1 MVSTTDSDQENTDHA
16 GYLPD
21 DGNAVSSAAEPPHH
35 EAQDLYR
42 DGVSAAVKEKR
53 ATAERLLRASLA
65 LDARNHQAWFW
76 LAGVVKSPEESIQCL
91 ERVLELMP
99 DDPRALE
106 GLEWAKRRLES
117 QTSAAAVQD
126 AIVGSNVTDGRGR
139 TEMVASRP
147 LASSAR
153 AQASRVMWIALAVSL
168 ILLALAVVLGVWLA
182 LGQGRSSKPGEPGG
196 STPTLPAPIV
206 VVPSAPGAPVLC
218 WVNHGES
225 LQPTGA
231 MLARSLG
238 IAAGALSS
246 LYTAESTQADA
257 AKQDPIVAT
266 APAAL
271 GLPYPVWSTR
281 ARLETSSFRPD
292 WYSAGSPLAFL
303 NASDW
308 RTPSAMASVPESH
321 GDPGQPVKHPGKW
334 IDVDISDQTLR
345 AFEET
350 RIVMDVNVSTGPATA
365 PTVQGTFRI
374 QRKYRAIDMWGADYY
389 VSAVPYAMFFYDGY
403 AIHGADWHDQFGQ
416 PTGHGCVNMR
426 VEDARRLFEWAEPR
440 LAVDAQCAIVTRP
453 EQGTMVVVHE

>member
-42 DGVSAAVKEKR
+42 DGVAAAVEGKR

-91 ERVLELMP
+91 ERVLELTP

-106 GLEWAKRRLES
+106 GLEWAKQRLES
-117 QTSAAAVQD
+117 QTSVAAVQD
-126 AIVGSNVTDGRGR
+126 AIVGSNVTDGRER

-147 LASSAR
+147 LASSAK

-196 STPTLPAPIV
+196 STPTAPAPIV
-206 VVPSAPGAPVLC
+206 IVPSTPGAPVLYR
-218 WVNHGES
+218 VDRGES

-231 MLARSLG
+231 MLTQPPGITARVLSSLHAEESTHADAAMQEPIVA
-238 IAAGALSS
+238 IAPAVPALSS
-246 LYTAESTQADA
+246 PVRSTHAG
-257 AKQDPIVAT
+257 P
-266 APAAL
+266 
-271 GLPYPVWSTR
+271 
-281 ARLETSSFRPD
+281 ETSGFRPD

-303 NASDW
+303 NAPDW
-308 RTPSAMASVPESH
+308 RTLPAITSVPESH
-321 GDPGQPVKHPGKW
+321 GDPNQPVKHPGKW

-345 AFEET
+345 AFEED
-350 RIVMDVNVSTGPATA
+350 RIVMDVKVSSGPATA
-365 PTVQGTFRI
+365 PTVEGTFRI
-374 QRKYRAIDMWGADYY
+374 QRKYRAIDMWGMDYY
-389 VSAVPYAMFFYDGY
+389 VPAVPYAMFFYDGY
-403 AIHGADWHDQFGQ
+403 AIHGAYWHHRFGQ

-426 VEDARRLFEWAEPR
+426 PEDARRLFEWAEPR
-440 LAVDAQCAIVTRP
+440 SAVEAHSANATRP